1 MDEWLAVFAMIV
13 AMIQGIIIGY
23 LIWAPS
29 SPFKE
34 GFMNGLTFGL
44 AWKKK
49 KFKYAPLWTSSKRP
63 IDADDKLL
71 DQTVSHDPL
80 WTGSEIRL
88 KDGGELRDQTPP
100 PAHNS
105 MWTGSEIRRE
115 NVEKNK

>member
-1 MDEWLAVFAMIV
+1 MNEWTTVILMLIMFL
-13 AMIQGIIIGY
+13 QGIVVGY

-29 SPFKE
+29 SPVKE

-44 AWKKK
+44 AWKRKR
-49 KFKYAPLWTSSKRP
+49 FKYAPLWTSSK
-63 IDADDKLL
+63 
-71 DQTVSHDPL
+71 
-80 WTGSEIRL
+80 IRL